1 VGTPHEDRR
10 EQAQRTVGK
19 LAQAGG
25 QAASMVASRAARRAD
40 ETVRGALPGGIR
52 RGARFT
58 GSRFQ
63 RELGTAMATRP
74 HARKASTLLLGT
86 TWKYSPFGH
95 TRAQRKKIRT
105 DGFDTSSRPDLPLD
119 VAELAHIHGI
129 RLPSIMS
136 VAFLHR
142 REDREHLAGG
152 SGDENGSLHQ
162 VVASERDRA
171 RGAAD
176 WTRLCVDTDQGRSL
190 LQVVNDSHL
199 DVLIAAV
206 SQDPAENAAD
216 VGLILPQG
224 LPPRV
229 EDALRA
235 PCRSRQSLLNAGESP
250 TGMNDSCLL
259 RSVSISA
266 SARGAPTT
274 RAMKPVH
281 DAGACHGHQCGHDT
295 GRHHSDAAMHTPRKR
310 LPRRVKPRDTSGHK
324 AGNRS
329 I

>member
-1 VGTPHEDRR
+1 MGTPHEDRR
-10 EQAQRTVGK
+10 EQARRAVGK

-25 QAASMVASRAARRAD
+25 RAASAVASRAARRAD

-52 RGARFT
+52 GGARFT

-86 TWKYSPFGH
+86 AWQRTPFGH

-142 REDREHLAGG
+142 REDREHLASG

-171 RGAAD
+171 RGAVD

-229 EDALRA
+229 TAALTADPQR
-235 PCRSRQSLLNAGESP
+235 PTVRLHLLGKGRVAVDAGESYRQFHDVP
-250 TGMNDSCLL
+250 HILQGSLVVT
-259 RSVSISA
+259 
-266 SARGAPTT
+266 RGRVT
-274 RAMKPVH
+274 RAELWV
-281 DAGACHGHQCGHDT
+281 AT
-295 GRHHSDAAMHTPRKR
+295 RRNV
-310 LPRRVKPRDTSGHK
+310 LPWLVDGI
-324 AGNRS
+324 G
-329 I
+329 

>member
-86 TWKYSPFGH
+86 AWQRTPFGH

-171 RGAAD
+171 RGAVD

-229 EDALRA
+229 TAALTADPQRPTVRLHLLGEGWVSVDDGARFRLYEGVPHAMRGSLVMTSGRA
-235 PCRSRQSLLNAGESP
+235 
-250 TGMNDSCLL
+250 
-259 RSVSISA
+259 
-266 SARGAPTT
+266 T
-274 RAMKPVH
+274 RAELWISNRNSL
-281 DAGACHGHQCGHDT
+281 GSSIFNILEC
-295 GRHHSDAAMHTPRKR
+295 
-310 LPRRVKPRDTSGHK
+310 L
-324 AGNRS
+324 GNLGE
-329 I
+329 IVTAFF